1 MSMEAIVFG
10 DTRRGKRHGFT
21 IQDHGKHL
29 LFLTVAGGLY
39 LRHDRIVR
47 STTWSETWRDRNMEE

>member
-1 MSMEAIVFG
+1 MCTDAFFG
-10 DTRRGKRHGFT
+10 DTRRRERHGFS

-39 LRHDRIVR
+39 LGHDRMVR
-47 STTWSETWRDRNMEE
+47 LTTWSETWSEQGMEG